1 MIRSAIAVLGSN
13 MGIAV
18 LKFLR
23 NIALARMLTVSDY
36 GTANTFAVIFALIE
50 MIGYL
55 GLDRLLVQDKNGDTP
70 RMQAVLQAVQVVR
83 GILLALLLFLTAQPL
98 ADLMGVPEVG
108 WGFQVM
114 AVMPLIQGFWHLDMA
129 RAERSYR
136 FGPVIWV
143 MLGSELGAL
152 LAIFPMYYLF
162 GDYRMALWTLVFQQV
177 LRCVISHATATRPY
191 RLAWDWGIF
200 RRAMSFGWP
209 LFLAAM
215 MLFIVFQGARVI
227 IANQLGIEALG
238 QFSVVF
244 MLTMTAS
251 NVLMQSVQR
260 LLLPRLS
267 AVQDQ
272 EQAFIRLAHVTTE
285 LGMAM
290 GVLVVLGFSL
300 FGNDLVLLLFG
311 TKYAEAL
318 DILVWLALV
327 QGIRLAKTGVSVV
340 ALARG
345 ETKNMFLGNLPR
357 VLMFPFVWYALD
369 HGYGLVFVVVTA
381 VIGEL
386 MGLALSLWIL
396 RSWLR
401 VPLRKLTGP
410 FLWWALALGALAL
423 DTWLLPPVP
432 VVFGNFN
439 WVQIPLVALV
449 AASLLGMVS
458 LRGWLLGRW
467 QLQRGRR
474 QSPA

>member
-1 MIRSAIAVLGSN
+1 MIRSAAALLGSN
-13 MGIAV
+13 LSIAV

-23 NIALARMLTVSDY
+23 NIILARMLTVSDY

-55 GLDRLLVQDKNGDTP
+55 GLDRLLVQDKAGDSP

-83 GILLALLLFLTAQPL
+83 GIALALLLFATAQPL
-98 ADLMGVPEVG
+98 ADVMGVPEVG

-114 AVMPLIQGFWHLDMA
+114 AALPLIQGFWHLDMA

-136 FGPVIWV
+136 FGPVIRV
-143 MLGSELGAL
+143 TLGSELGAL
-152 LAIFPMYYLF
+152 LAILPMYYIF
-162 GDYRMALWTLVFQQV
+162 GDYRVALWTLVFQQV
-177 LRCVISHATATRPY
+177 LRCTISHATATRPY
-191 RLAWDWGIF
+191 RLAWDWAIF

-215 MLFIVFQGARVI
+215 MLFIVFQGDRVI
-227 IANQLGIEALG
+227 IANRLGTEALG

-244 MLTMTAS
+244 MLTLTAS
-251 NVLMQSVQR
+251 NILMQSVQR

-272 EQAFIRLAHVTTE
+272 EHAFVRLAHVTTE
-285 LGMAM
+285 LGMAT
-290 GVLVVLGFSL
+290 GVLVALGFSL
-300 FGNDLVLLLFG
+300 FGNDIVLLLFG

-318 DILVWLALV
+318 DILVWLAIV

-345 ETKNMFLGNLPR
+345 ETKNMFLGNVPR

-386 MGLALSLWIL
+386 MGLALALWIL
-396 RSWLR
+396 RSWLHI
-401 VPLRKLTGP
+401 PLRKLTGP
-410 FLWWALALGALAL
+410 FLWWSLALGALAL
-423 DTWLLPPVP
+423 DTWLLPPEP

-439 WVQIPLVALV
+439 WTQVLLVAL
-449 AASLLGMVS
+449 AIGAFLGMTG
-458 LRGWLLGRW
+458 LRGWVSGRW
-467 QLQRGRR
+467 RARR
-474 QSPA
+474 PA